1 MLLSDRV
8 WKCSTRTRPQQGK
21 HPLAVSS
28 RHGSA
33 LISHHWTC
41 NEKQQDVQEEKT
53 IMSRSPCGLDEDL
66 LVESGL
72 CNWILGD
79 TLQDRIGV
87 NNPARCL
94 HRN

>member
-53 IMSRSPCGLDEDL
+53 ITGLASKNSRMCRRKRLSCRE
-66 LVESGL
+66 
-72 CNWILGD
+72 
-79 TLQDRIGV
+79 
-87 NNPARCL
+87 ARAG
-94 HRN
+94 